1 MGEAEPEPGVFVN
14 RFSCASEDS
23 ARALANAIILV
34 GLHPQLRGPRLPGE
48 PWLVQAAA
56 ELVPT
61 PENLLDLREAM
72 SSAAARTGA
81 TYEGGDLL

>member
-1 MGEAEPEPGVFVN
+1 
-14 RFSCASEDS
+14 
-23 ARALANAIILV
+23 V

-72 SSAAARTGA
+72 SAAAYRTGA
-81 TYEGGDLL
+81 TYQGGDLV